1 MRVKGRLEGAPVSAQ
16 THLVV
21 IRGGSFCFGKTG
33 PGRARARVGG
43 KGRLQGLLVLAQTRV
58 VVTLGRSFCF
68 GKKGET
74 KSKRENDNDRE
85 NKIQEG
91 K

>member
-1 MRVKGRLEGAPVSAQ
+1 MARRA
-16 THLVV
+16 
-21 IRGGSFCFGKTG
+21 RG
-33 PGRARARVGG
+33 ARARVGG